1 MMSWYR
7 PRQDVLGCDT
17 AILDVR
23 LVLGVIVVVVVVVGV
38 VGVVGDQAGPGYCG
52 QGLLHASHSLHLR
65 LL

>member
-1 MMSWYR
+1 MSWYR

-38 VGVVGDQAGPGYCG
+38 VGDQAGPGYCG

>member
-1 MMSWYR
+1 MSWYR

-17 AILDVR
+17 AIMDVR
-23 LVLGVIVVVVVVVGV
+23 LVLGVIVVIVGA
-38 VGVVGDQAGPGYCG
+38 VGVVGDQVGPGYCG

>member
-1 MMSWYR
+1 MSWYR

-17 AILDVR
+17 AIMDVR
-23 LVLGVIVVVVVVVGV
+23 HVLGVVVVV

-52 QGLLHASHSLHLR
+52 QGLLRASHSLHLR

>member
-17 AILDVR
+17 AIMDVR
-23 LVLGVIVVVVVVVGV
+23 HVLGVIVVVVGA

>member
-1 MMSWYR
+1 MSWYR

-17 AILDVR
+17 AIMDVR
-23 LVLGVIVVVVVVVGV
+23 HVLGVVVVV

>member
-17 AILDVR
+17 AIMDVR
-23 LVLGVIVVVVVVVGV
+23 LVLGVIVGA